1 MAGARVPVQDGPALF
16 RRRIMAIKSDES
28 RRKAFEHLKLA
39 KLSRSLDE
47 RRGHRTIARSYEAIA
62 ETERWLES
70 AAKRRPALP
79 PKLPGS
85 EA

>member
-1 MAGARVPVQDGPALF
+1 MAPLSPGWRLRVRV
-16 RRRIMAIKSDES
+16 MAVESDES

-47 RRGHRTIARSYEAIA
+47 RRGHRAIARSYEALA

-70 AAKRRPALP
+70 AAKRRPVVP
-79 PKLPGS
+79 QKPPGS
-85 EA
+85 GA